1 MKRLLTC
8 VVCLLLAACS
18 SQSSSTETPSGAAP
32 AAAPAAPLAPKE
44 IPAGPKLFVSNESG
58 GDLSVIDVATRQL
71 VATIPVGKR
80 PRGVRLAPDG
90 SFIYV
95 ALSGSPIAGPG
106 VDESKLPPPD
116 KSADGIGVVSVK
128 DLKLVRTI
136 PAGSDP
142 EQLAVT
148 ADGKRLFIA
157 NEDVSA
163 ATAIDVETGMVLGSF
178 KVGEEPEGVNIRP
191 DGRVVYVTSEGDN
204 QVSVIDA
211 VNLKL
216 LKTLEVGA
224 RPRYRLPAGQ
234 FARLCALRDRA
245 GDYRHRCEGAP
256 RAQHD
261 QARRRPVGSPHGHR
275 RLSRRQASLRYDR
288 AWQERAVH
296 RHQDQQDGRAGR
308 GRRTAVGH
316 CRVTEREDDFH
327 RQRPVQ

>member
-1 MKRLLTC
+1 MPLPDRRGARLRLFHYNSGVMKRLLIPVLC
-8 VVCLLLAACS
+8 ALLAACGSNQPAS
-18 SQSSSTETPSGAAP
+18 SESPGAASTAAP
-32 AAAPAAPLAPKE
+32 APAPAAPKE

-58 GDLSVIDVATRQL
+58 GDLSVIDVGTRQL

-191 DGRVVYVTSEGDN
+191 DGRVVYV
-204 QVSVIDA
+204 
-211 VNLKL
+211 
-216 LKTLEVGA
+216 
-224 RPRYRLPAGQ
+224 
-234 FARLCALRDRA
+234 
-245 GDYRHRCEGAP
+245 
-256 RAQHD
+256 
-261 QARRRPVGSPHGHR
+261 
-275 RLSRRQASLRYDR
+275 
-288 AWQERAVH
+288 
-296 RHQDQQDGRAGR
+296 
-308 GRRTAVGH
+308 
-316 CRVTEREDDFH
+316 
-327 RQRPVQ
+327 